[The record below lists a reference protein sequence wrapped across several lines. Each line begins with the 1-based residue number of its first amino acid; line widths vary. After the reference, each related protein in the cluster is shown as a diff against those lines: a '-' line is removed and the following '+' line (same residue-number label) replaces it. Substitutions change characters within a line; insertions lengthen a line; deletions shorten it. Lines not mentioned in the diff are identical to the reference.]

1 MKRAMKLKLNNKAPF
16 LGLILLLIV
25 VSYYLLT
32 TQTTPA
38 PDITFKT
45 IDNKIIH
52 LKQLQGSPVLIT
64 FWASNCPSCI
74 KEIPDLKCLYQ
85 NYHAQG
91 LKMMAVAMFYD
102 RPNYVLEAQKKY
114 QIPYNIALD
123 LQRKIA
129 IAFGDIQFTPTTLL
143 IDTSGKIVY
152 QITGLFDLKIMQTR
166 IKSLLTQQGN

>member
-1 MKRAMKLKLNNKAPF
+1 
-16 LGLILLLIV
+16 
-25 VSYYLLT
+25 
-32 TQTTPA
+32 
-38 PDITFKT
+38 
-45 IDNKIIH
+45 
-52 LKQLQGSPVLIT
+52 
-64 FWASNCPSCI
+64 
-74 KEIPDLKCLYQ
+74 
-85 NYHAQG
+85 
-91 LKMMAVAMFYD
+91 MFYD

-143 IDTSGKIVY
+143 INTSGKIVY